1 MTMVMENN
9 RPLSV
14 VILAAGKGTRM
25 KSARAKV
32 LHEVFYRPMLHHVL
46 DSVAP
51 LIPETTIVVVGH
63 QKEAVEAILDV
74 YDVTCCEQ
82 KEQNGT
88 GHAVQCTEPL
98 LGGRKTDVMI
108 LYGDVPLVQPHH
120 LEEMLESHRRTGAGL
135 TIMTTSLDEPTNY
148 GRIICAA
155 DGSVLAVVEEKDADP
170 KQRLIREIN
179 TGIYIGEAAFLF
191 DALSRVTTDNA
202 QQEMYLT
209 DIVAIAADDGLLINK
224 FEHPCPKHVL
234 GVNSKIE
241 LAQAHREI
249 QNRRN
254 IELMGRGATMLD
266 PLTTTIGPSI
276 SVGSNCSFGGQV
288 TIIGTGSV
296 GDNCSVEPGVYLRN
310 CTIENDVRIGAN
322 SVLADQHVAAATLI
336 EPLSL
341 LKDGNT

>member
-1 MTMVMENN
+1 MENN
-9 RPLSV
+9 HPLSV

-25 KSARAKV
+25 KSSRAKV

-51 LIPETTIVVVGH
+51 LNPATTIVVVGH
-63 QKEAVEAILDV
+63 QKEAVEAILDD
-74 YDVTCCEQ
+74 YDVICCEQ

-120 LEEMLESHRRTGAGL
+120 LEEMLESHRLTGAGL
-135 TIMTTSLDEPTNY
+135 TIMTTSLDDPTNY
-148 GRIICAA
+148 GRIIRA
-155 DGSVLAVVEEKDADP
+155 DNGAVQAVIEEKDADP
-170 KQRLIREIN
+170 EQRLIREIN
-179 TGIYIGEAAFLF
+179 TGIYIGEATFLF

-209 DIVAIAADDGLLINK
+209 DIVAIGVNDGLTVNK
-224 FEHPCPKHVL
+224 FEHPHPEQVL

-249 QNRRN
+249 KNRRN
-254 IELMGRGATMLD
+254 VELMGQGATMLD
-266 PLTTTIGPSI
+266 PQTTTIGSSV
-276 SVGSNCSFGGQV
+276 SVGLNCCFGGQV
-288 TIIGTGSV
+288 TIIGPGSI
-296 GDNCSVEPGVYLRN
+296 GDNCSVEPGVYLSN

-322 SVLADQHVAAATLI
+322 SVLSDQHVGAGTAVD
-336 EPLSL
+336 PLTL
-341 LKDGNT
+341 LKKNSA